1 MLAPAAQPGQLAP
14 DPVLPHRPP
23 ALAGQVPLLASD
35 LRLQGHL
42 VGLPIERA
50 TAVGGLSHIAV
61 QAQPA
66 GRTGRL
72 DPGGRHRIDHL
83 RIPLGVGGRAFPPHT
98 DLARGATRVWIRS
111 LESEGSDPRHMQ
123 ETVRDFDVLREGEPV
138 CRTVFRFETGI
149 LFGPLQ
155 QCCVGISPILE
166 RVPHFSQAV
175 GLQPGLLISPPQ
187 GGEFLAQAEAT
198 DTGPGAHPIVPPT
211 AIGFL
216 RAGQA
221 VVPDKAAGSR
231 RPCQLLG
238 PGPGSG
244 PQPQPPG
251 ADCRACCVGV
261 GGGWM

>member
-1 MLAPAAQPGQLAP
+1 M
-14 DPVLPHRPP
+14 
-23 ALAGQVPLLASD
+23 
-35 LRLQGHL
+35 
-42 VGLPIERA
+42 
-50 TAVGGLSHIAV
+50 GLSHIAV

-83 RIPLGVGGRAFPPHT
+83 RIPLGVGDRVFPPHT
-98 DLARGATRVWIRS
+98 DLARGATGVWIRS
-111 LESEGSDPRHMQ
+111 LESEGSDPRPMQ

-155 QCCVGISPILE
+155 QCRVGISPILE

-198 DTGPGAHPIVPPT
+198 DAGPGTHPIVPPT

-216 RAGQA
+216 RAGQE

-231 RPCQLLG
+231 RPCQLAG
-238 PGPGSG
+238 PWSWFRAAAVAAAARWGLPGLLCRGWRGMDVNSAARAQHACLQGSG
-244 PQPQPPG
+244 RQV
-251 ADCRACCVGV
+251 RAPIAFAIIPYI
-261 GGGWM
+261 